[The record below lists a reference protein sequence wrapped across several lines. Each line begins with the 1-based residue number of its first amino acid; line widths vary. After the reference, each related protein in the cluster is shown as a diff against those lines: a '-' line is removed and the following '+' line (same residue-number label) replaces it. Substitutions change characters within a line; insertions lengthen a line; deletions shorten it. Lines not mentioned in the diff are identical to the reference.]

1 MFDPQ
6 TTRPVA
12 AMAVLLGQPE
22 TSNVTMLFYETPI
35 FFHSPTV
42 PDLSGLKLHCFVC
55 HLLL

>member
-22 TSNVTMLFYETPI
+22 TSNVTMLQCCFMKPPYSSIHQQFQI
-35 FFHSPTV
+35 F
-42 PDLSGLKLHCFVC
+42 LG
-55 HLLL
+55 